1 MKNTIITIALFIASI
16 FIVNAQQMNTKIV
29 NPKINPN
36 IHLQKGVSKLVF
48 KTNPKTE
55 GNLTVN
61 GKSKLSIT
69 LENPYVVN
77 LFKDF
82 KMGKYKFNFA
92 FGADYPKEK
101 DRPEF
106 SFFTFKTTVKYNGK
120 IIKTLERKPMTYI
133 PGGDMFLAPET
144 FDFIYIL
151 STIKQD
157 GLTNTSNTGAL
168 PSGNYQIILEAIDT
182 AYKKNNQIDKMLIEL
197 KVK

>member
-151 STIKQD
+151 SSIKQD

>member
-48 KTNPKTE
+48 ITNPKTE

>member
-1 MKNTIITIALFIASI
+1 MKNTILTIAILVASI
-16 FIVNAQQMNTKIV
+16 FTIHAQQINTKIV
-29 NPKINPN
+29 SPNLNPKIQ
-36 IHLQKGVSKLVF
+36 LQKDLSKLVF
-48 KTNPKTE
+48 KRNPKTE
-55 GNLTVN
+55 GNITLN
-61 GKSKLSIT
+61 GQSKIKIE

-82 KMGKYKFNFA
+82 KKGKYKFNFA

-101 DRPEF
+101 PRPEF
-106 SFFTFKTTVKYNGK
+106 SFFTFRTTVKHNGK
-120 IIKTLERKPMTYI
+120 IVKILEREPMPYI
-133 PGGDMFLAPET
+133 PGVDMFLAPET

-157 GLTNTSNTGAL
+157 GLTNASNTGVL